1 MFAVTQSPTLYRR
14 IYRKNEGLVP
24 GQYKQP
30 LMTSYY
36 KQVTRAMLN
45 KFRAQRYFLE
55 QWLLKRGPSATSITI
70 NITRA

>member
-45 KFRAQRYFLE
+45 KFGEQR
-55 QWLLKRGPSATSITI
+55 
-70 NITRA
+70 